1 MAAGQKGRDRDMKM
15 MSGRNGTGF
24 LGLHRNII
32 SLGWVSLLTDFSSEM
47 IYPLLPIFLTSVL
60 GMGTTFVGAVEGV
73 AESTASF
80 LKLFSG
86 TWSDRGG
93 KRKTWVTWGYTLST
107 FVRPLVAAATAGWHV
122 LLIRFLDRVGKGIRT
137 SPRDALI
144 AESSPKD
151 EQGKA
156 FGFQRAM
163 DHAGAV
169 IGPLAAFLLLTLWTK
184 NVRTVFW
191 LAMIPGLM
199 ALLTLSRGVQEVLV
213 PSSPRPLGTRISFTL
228 KPFDR
233 RFKTLLAIL
242 VLFTLGNS
250 SDAFLI
256 LKARAVGI
264 PVSLIPLLWIVL
276 HLSKSLSATPGGI
289 LSDRSGR
296 KTALVAGWLVYGA
309 VYAGFAT
316 AQTPGAVWVL
326 FGAYGLFYGLTEG
339 SERAMVADLVAP
351 SLRGTAYGWFHFA
364 IGLSTLPASLLMGL
378 LWETFGS
385 SVAFGLGAV
394 LALISALLLWSLLP
408 RGKPG

>member
-1 MAAGQKGRDRDMKM
+1 MPVGQNEGDCGMEM
-15 MSGRNGTGF
+15 MNERNERGF
-24 LGLHRNII
+24 LGLHRNIL

-107 FVRPLVAAATAGWHV
+107 LVRPLVAAATAGWHV

-144 AESSPKD
+144 ADSSPVN

-169 IGPLAAFLLLTLWTK
+169 IGPLAAFLLLTFWTE

-191 LAMIPGLM
+191 LALIPGLM
-199 ALLTLSRGVQEVLV
+199 ALLTLSRGVQEVSPL
-213 PSSPRPLGTRISFTL
+213 SPRPAGARIPMTL

-233 RFKTLLAIL
+233 RFKTFLSIL

-256 LKARAVGI
+256 LKAQAVGI
-264 PVSLIPLLWIVL
+264 PVSLLPLLWIVL

-289 LSDRSGR
+289 FSDRFGR
-296 KTALVAGWLVYGA
+296 RTALVAGWLVYGA
-309 VYAGFAT
+309 VYGGFAA

-326 FGAYGLFYGLTEG
+326 FCAYGLFYGFTEG
-339 SERAMVADLVAP
+339 AERAMVADLVGP
-351 SLRGTAYGWFHFA
+351 SLRGTAYGWYHFS
-364 IGLSTLPASLLMGL
+364 IGVSTLPASLLMGL
-378 LWETFGS
+378 LWEKFGS
-385 SVAFGLGAV
+385 PVAFGLGAL
-394 LALISALLLWSLLP
+394 LALLSALLLWLLLP
-408 RGKPG
+408 REKPA